1 MTAGAIGGWAAAVT
15 NTADQVQSGSLLTAA
30 TLGGVSEC
38 DLGGPANNPITAT
51 NASTCSGT
59 LAPSGTV
66 PATGTALTSTVLAD
80 RASLAASAASLTR
93 SACGPVQLANSALS
107 SDPMLVRGNTVA
119 YAQPG
124 PLSGGSGLGLSG
136 GASATGY
143 AADVTLVVGPTSFTE
158 AVWFKTTGAGTLLGF
173 ANTSATTGVSQW
185 DRMLWVDNAGKVVFG
200 VYPGSTVELTS
211 PATYNNGAWHLAT
224 GTVSSTG
231 MVLAIDG
238 AAVASNTTTTTAQAY
253 SGYWHVGW
261 DNESTGWADPP
272 TTPYLTGTLA
282 DAAIFPALSA
292 AQVSQLYASGT
303 QTTWNGYLTTLA
315 ATRAW
320 GLGDDGTTA
329 FTGTVPNVTP
339 AACAFVDVTVG
350 VSGASATCAAPPAGS
365 ACGAPSGATTLASL
379 GATTAFGLLPTPA
392 QALTVT
398 VTIARDTTNTVGSSP
413 YAAGLHLTSSMAL
426 LVTSR
431 AFSATLTWPS
441 ENVVL

>member
-1 MTAGAIGGWAAAVT
+1 MHGADPHRRRPGAKRRT
-15 NTADQVQSGSLLTAA
+15 RQ
-30 TLGGVSEC
+30 
-38 DLGGPANNPITAT
+38 
-51 NASTCSGT
+51 ASRCRPG
-59 LAPSGTV
+59 LDP
-66 PATGTALTSTVLAD
+66 
-80 RASLAASAASLTR
+80 SLTTSSAHPGRRGRLPPRGRPPVHTSR
-93 SACGPVQLANSALS
+93 SCS
-107 SDPMLVRGNTVA
+107 RERT
-119 YAQPG
+119 
-124 PLSGGSGLGLSG
+124 GLC
-136 GASATGY
+136 
-143 AADVTLVVGPTSFTE
+143 P
-158 AVWFKTTGAGTLLGF
+158 
-173 ANTSATTGVSQW
+173 
-185 DRMLWVDNAGKVVFG
+185 
-200 VYPGSTVELTS
+200 
-211 PATYNNGAWHLAT
+211 
-224 GTVSSTG
+224 
-231 MVLAIDG
+231 
-238 AAVASNTTTTTAQAY
+238 
-253 SGYWHVGW
+253 
-261 DNESTGWADPP
+261 
-272 TTPYLTGTLA
+272 
-282 DAAIFPALSA
+282 
-292 AQVSQLYASGT
+292 GT